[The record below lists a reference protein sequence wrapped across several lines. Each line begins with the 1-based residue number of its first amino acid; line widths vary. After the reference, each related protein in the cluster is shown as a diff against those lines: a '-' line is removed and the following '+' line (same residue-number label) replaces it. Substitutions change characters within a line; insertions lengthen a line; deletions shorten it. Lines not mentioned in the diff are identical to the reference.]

1 MIVQIVRRE
10 SNRTMHARR
19 VVITGMGAITPL
31 GHTPEDL
38 YANQT
43 EGRSGAGTIFR
54 FDARTFPTKFAS
66 QVKDFDLGKYVPNPE
81 RFDDCGL
88 NAKFALAAA
97 RQALDDAGL
106 RENSKVDRTALGVY
120 LGSGEGTHD
129 FPNLTMSM
137 AVACPETGYKV
148 DPTGFFQYSQKSF
161 RIDHEYEMEMHTTAG
176 HVAHEYDLQGPN
188 YTCQTACAASGQAVG
203 EALELIRRGEA
214 DAVLTGGSHSMIHP
228 FGVTGFN
235 LLTTLSQRND
245 EPTRASRPFDLNRDG
260 FVLGEGSGMVVLE
273 ELEHAKRRGAPIYAE
288 LVGYGTTADAY
299 RVTDSHP
306 DGRGA
311 INCMK
316 WALKDAGRKP
326 TDIDYINAHG
336 TSTQVNDRAETIAIK
351 NVFGDY
357 AYKLPTSSSK
367 SMLGHLICAAGVV
380 ELITCVLTIR
390 NGVMVPTI
398 NYETPD
404 PDLDLDYVPNQ
415 AREKRVNTALSN
427 SFGFGGQNVS
437 VIVTRFAD

>member
-1 MIVQIVRRE
+1 
-10 SNRTMHARR
+10 MHARR

-38 YANQT
+38 YANQL
-43 EGRSGAGTIFR
+43 EGKSGAGPIFR

-66 QVKDFDLGKYVPNPE
+66 QVKDFDLANHIRDPE
-81 RFDDCGL
+81 RFKDCGL
-88 NAKFALAAA
+88 NTKFALAAA
-97 RQALDDAGL
+97 KQALADSGL
-106 RENSKVDRTALGVY
+106 LDNPKVDRTALGVY
-120 LGSGEGTHD
+120 LGSGEGSHD

-137 AVACPETGYKV
+137 ALACPADGYKV
-148 DPTGFFQYSQKSF
+148 DPTIFYRHSLRTFGP
-161 RIDHEYEMEMHTTAG
+161 DHEYEMEMHTTSG
-176 HVAHEYDLQGPN
+176 HVAEEYDLQGPN

-203 EALELIRRGEA
+203 EALDLVRRGEA

-235 LLTTLSQRND
+235 LLTTLSQRNA
-245 EPTRASRPFDLNRDG
+245 EPTRASRPFDRDRDG
-260 FVLGEGSGMVVLE
+260 FVLGEGAGMVVLE

-288 LVGYGTTADAY
+288 LAGYGTTADAY

-306 DGRGA
+306 VGRGA
-311 INCMK
+311 IACIK
-316 WALKDAGRKP
+316 WALKDAGLKP

-351 NVFGDY
+351 DVFGEY
-357 AYKLPTSSSK
+357 AYKLPVSSSK

-380 ELITCVLTIR
+380 ELITCVFIIR

-404 PDLDLDYVPNQ
+404 PDLDLDYIPNQ
-415 AREKRVNTALSN
+415 AREKRVDRALSN

-437 VIVTRFAD
+437 LVVSRFAD

>member
-1 MIVQIVRRE
+1 VKH
-10 SNRTMHARR
+10 SRR
-19 VVITGMGAITPL
+19 VVITGMGAVTPL
-31 GHTPEDL
+31 GLTPRDL
-38 YANQT
+38 YVNQT
-43 EGRSGAGTIFR
+43 EGRSGAGPTFR
-54 FDARTFPTKFAS
+54 FDARTFPTKFSS
-66 QVKDFDLGKYVPNPE
+66 QVKDFDLGKYVPKPE
-81 RFDDCGL
+81 RFEECGL

-106 RENSKVDRTALGVY
+106 RENAKVDRTTLGVY

-137 AVACPETGYKV
+137 GSACPPNGYKV
-148 DPTGFFQYSQKSF
+148 DPAGFYRHSLKTF
-161 RIDHEYEMEMHTTAG
+161 RPDHEYEMEMHTTAG
-176 HVAHEYDLQGPN
+176 HVAAEFDLQGPN
-188 YTCQTACAASGQAVG
+188 YACQTACAASGQAVG

-214 DAVLTGGSHSMIHP
+214 EAILTGGSHSMIHP

-245 EPTRASRPFDLNRDG
+245 EPTKASRPFDLNRDG
-260 FVLGEGSGMVVLE
+260 FVLGEGAGMVVLE
-273 ELEHAKRRGAPIYAE
+273 ELEHARKRGATIYAE

-311 INCMK
+311 IRCMK
-316 WALKDAGRKP
+316 LALQDSGLKP
-326 TDIDYINAHG
+326 TDIDYVNAHG

-351 NVFGDY
+351 DVFGEY
-357 AYKLPTSSSK
+357 AYKLPVSSSK

-380 ELITCVLTIR
+380 ELITCVLTIH

-404 PDLDLDYVPNQ
+404 PDCDLDYIPNQ
-415 AREKRVNTALSN
+415 AREKRVDRALSN

-437 VIVTRFAD
+437 LIVSRFAA

>member
-1 MIVQIVRRE
+1 MNY
-10 SNRTMHARR
+10 SRR

-31 GHTPEDL
+31 GHTPQEL
-38 YANQT
+38 YANQL
-43 EGRSGAGTIFR
+43 EGVSGAGPIFR
-54 FDARTFPTKFAS
+54 FDGRTFPTKFAS
-66 QVKDFDLGKYVPNPE
+66 QVKDFDLAQHVRE
-81 RFDDCGL
+81 SHRFKEAGL
-88 NAKFALAAA
+88 NTKFALAAA
-97 RQALDDAGL
+97 RQALADAGL
-106 RENSKVDRTALGVY
+106 LDNSKVDRTTIGTY
-120 LGSGEGTHD
+120 LGSGEGSHD
-129 FPNLTMSM
+129 FPNFTMSM
-137 AVACPETGYKV
+137 AKACPADGYKV
-148 DPTGFFQYSQKSF
+148 DPTLFYKYSLATF
-161 RIDHEYEMEMHTTAG
+161 RAAHEYEMEMHTTSG
-176 HVAHEYDLQGPN
+176 HVAAEYDLQGVN

-214 DAVLTGGSHSMIHP
+214 EAILTGGSHSMIHP

-235 LLTTLSQRND
+235 LLTTLSMRNS

-260 FVLGEGSGMVVLE
+260 FVLGEGAGMVVLE
-273 ELEHAKRRGAPIYAE
+273 ELEHAKNRGATIYAE

-311 INCMK
+311 SACIRL
-316 WALKDAGRKP
+316 AVKDAGLKP
-326 TDIDYINAHG
+326 TDIDYVNAHG
-336 TSTQVNDRAETIAIK
+336 TSTKVNDQAETIAIK
-351 NVFGDY
+351 AVCGEY
-357 AYKLPTSSSK
+357 AYELPISSSK

-404 PDLDLDYVPNQ
+404 PDCDLDYIPNTP
-415 AREKRVNTALSN
+415 REKKVDRCLSN

-437 VIVTRFAD
+437 LIVSRFAA

>member
-1 MIVQIVRRE
+1 
-10 SNRTMHARR
+10 MHSRR

-31 GHTPEDL
+31 GLTPESL
-38 YANQT
+38 YRNQL
-43 EGRSGAGTIFR
+43 EGKSGAGPIFR

-66 QVKDFDLGKYVPNPE
+66 QVKDFDLGKYVRDANA
-81 RFDDCGL
+81 FKDCGL
-88 NAKFALAAA
+88 NTKFALAAA
-97 RQALDDAGL
+97 REALADANL
-106 RENSKVDRTALGVY
+106 LDNNQLDRTTLGVY
-120 LGSGEGTHD
+120 LGSGEGSHD
-129 FPNLTMSM
+129 FANLTLSM
-137 AVACPETGYKV
+137 AYATPQTGYRV
-148 DPTGFFQYSQKSF
+148 DPNDFYQNSIKMFGA
-161 RIDHEYEMEMHTTAG
+161 DHEYEMEMHTTSG
-176 HVAHEYDLQGPN
+176 HVAETYDLQGVN

-214 DAVLTGGSHSMIHP
+214 EAILTGGAHSMIHP

-235 LLTTLSQRND
+235 LLTTLSMHND
-245 EPTRASRPFDLNRDG
+245 APEKASRPFDLNRDG
-260 FVLGEGSGMVVLE
+260 FVLGEGAGMVVLE
-273 ELEHAKRRGAPIYAE
+273 EYEHAKRRGATIYAE

-306 DGRGA
+306 EGRGA
-311 INCMK
+311 IACMK
-316 WALKDAGRKP
+316 WALKDAALKT

-351 NVFGDY
+351 DVFGEY
-357 AYKLPTSSSK
+357 AYKLPVSSSK

-380 ELITCVLTIR
+380 ELITSVLIIR

-404 PDLDLDYVPNQ
+404 PDCDLDYIPNV
-415 AREKRVNTALSN
+415 AREKKVDRVLSN

-437 VIVTRFAD
+437 LIVSRFNS

>member
-1 MIVQIVRRE
+1 MNY
-10 SNRTMHARR
+10 SRR

-31 GHTPEDL
+31 GHTPQEL
-38 YANQT
+38 YANQL
-43 EGRSGAGTIFR
+43 EGVSGAGPIFR
-54 FDARTFPTKFAS
+54 FDGRTFPTKFAS
-66 QVKDFDLGKYVPNPE
+66 QVKDFDLAQHVRE
-81 RFDDCGL
+81 SHRFKEAGL
-88 NAKFALAAA
+88 NTKFALAAA
-97 RQALDDAGL
+97 RQALADAGL
-106 RENSKVDRTALGVY
+106 LDNSKVDRTTIGTY
-120 LGSGEGTHD
+120 LGSGEGSHD
-129 FPNLTMSM
+129 FPNFTMSM
-137 AVACPETGYKV
+137 AKACPADGYKV
-148 DPTGFFQYSQKSF
+148 DPTLFYKYSLATF
-161 RIDHEYEMEMHTTAG
+161 RAAHEYEMEMHTTSG
-176 HVAHEYDLQGPN
+176 HVAAEYDLQGVN

-214 DAVLTGGSHSMIHP
+214 EAILTGGSHRMIHP

-235 LLTTLSQRND
+235 LLTTLSMRNS

-260 FVLGEGSGMVVLE
+260 FVLGEGAGMVVLE
-273 ELEHAKRRGAPIYAE
+273 ELEHAKNRGATIYAE

-311 INCMK
+311 SACIRL
-316 WALKDAGRKP
+316 AVKDAGLKP
-326 TDIDYINAHG
+326 TDIDYVNAHG
-336 TSTQVNDRAETIAIK
+336 TSTKVNDQAETIAIK
-351 NVFGDY
+351 AVCGEY
-357 AYKLPTSSSK
+357 AYELPISSSK

-404 PDLDLDYVPNQ
+404 PDCDLDYIPNTP
-415 AREKRVNTALSN
+415 REKKVDRCLSN

-437 VIVTRFAD
+437 LIVSRFAA

>member
-1 MIVQIVRRE
+1 
-10 SNRTMHARR
+10 MHSRR

-31 GHTPEDL
+31 GLSVKEL
-38 YANQT
+38 YANQL
-43 EGRSGAGTIFR
+43 EGKSGAGPIFR
-54 FDARTFPTKFAS
+54 FDGRTFPTNFAS
-66 QVKDFDLGKYVPNPE
+66 QVKDFDLAKHIRDAG
-81 RFDDCGL
+81 RFKDSGL
-88 NAKFALAAA
+88 NTKFALAAA
-97 RQALDDAGL
+97 KYALADANL
-106 RENSKVDRTALGVY
+106 LDSSKVDRTTIGVY
-120 LGSGEGTHD
+120 LGSGEGSHD
-129 FPNLTMSM
+129 FPNLTLSM
-137 AVACPETGYKV
+137 ALACPADGYKV
-148 DPTGFFQYSQKSF
+148 DPATFYRHSLRTFGAA
-161 RIDHEYEMEMHTTAG
+161 HEYEMEMHTTSG
-176 HVAHEYDLQGPN
+176 HVAAEYDLQGPN

-214 DAVLTGGSHSMIHP
+214 EAVLTGGSHSMIHP

-235 LLTTLSQRND
+235 LLTTLSMRNH

-260 FVLGEGSGMVVLE
+260 FVLGEGAGMVVLE
-273 ELEHAKRRGAPIYAE
+273 ELEHAKKRGATIYAE

-311 INCMK
+311 IACVK
-316 WALKDAGRKP
+316 WALKDAGLKP

-351 NVFGDY
+351 DVFGEY
-357 AYKLPTSSSK
+357 AFKTPVSSSK

-380 ELITCVLTIR
+380 ELITCVETIR

-404 PDLDLDYVPNQ
+404 PDCDLDYIPNQ
-415 AREKRVNTALSN
+415 AREKKVNRALSN

-437 VIVTRFAD
+437 LIVSRFAG